1 LVAQA
6 SLARCTD
13 KRSPRN
19 DGLLRHAKLGHVL
32 SGREKAVLSVQEDM
46 KDLDFKSI
54 SSPLHEKLLGH
65 SPQIVEVNTL
75 IHRLAEAN
83 LSVLITGETGSGKD
97 IAARLLHNLSSRYG
111 KPLIKV
117 NCPSI
122 PEGILESELFGYERG
137 AFTGAHTAKPGRFE
151 LAHEG
156 TIFLDEISET
166 SPTVQ
171 SKLLQVLDGEPFLR
185 IGGTNAVFTNARIVT
200 ATNIPLDQ
208 AIAQNKLREDIA
220 FRLSEVVIQLPPLRE
235 RREDI
240 PLLSE
245 HFNYNM
251 CSMLK
256 REYRPLNPGLL
267 EQLQQLEWTGNVREL
282 AARIKIYVTTG
293 DEESLLNSEPAR
305 AILAPTF
312 ETQNPRPF
320 NVSTSVPIA
329 SPGTQDTDVQEERQ
343 FMSLR
348 EASRQAAEAAERALI
363 EETLRYTLWNRKK
376 AAKLLDTSYSSLLRR
391 IETYNIGN

>member
-1 LVAQA
+1 M
-6 SLARCTD
+6 
-13 KRSPRN
+13 
-19 DGLLRHAKLGHVL
+19 
-32 SGREKAVLSVQEDM
+32 SVQENISQ
-46 KDLDFKSI
+46 LDFDSI
-54 SSPLHEKLLGH
+54 STPLHEKLLGH
-65 SPQIVEVNTL
+65 SAAIVEVNAL
-75 IHRLAEAN
+75 IQRLADAH

-166 SPTVQ
+166 SAGVQ
-171 SKLLQVLDGEPFLR
+171 SKLLQVLDGEPFMR
-185 IGGTNAVFTNARIVT
+185 IGGSNPVYTNARIVT
-200 ATNIPLDQ
+200 ATNIPLAQ
-208 AIAQNKLREDIA
+208 AIAQNKLREDVA

-251 CSMLK
+251 CAMLK
-256 REYRPLNPGLL
+256 REYTPLDERLIR
-267 EQLQQLEWTGNVREL
+267 QLQAMEWTGNVREL
-282 AARIKIYVTTG
+282 AARIKIYVATN
-293 DEESLLNSEPAR
+293 DEEALVNSE
-305 AILAPTF
+305 
-312 ETQNPRPF
+312 
-320 NVSTSVPIA
+320 V
-329 SPGTQDTDVQEERQ
+329 SPGPQTLHGPTQTPGAPEAQLPPTPNQRVTQSEEPNSERK

-391 IETYNIGN
+391 IETYKIGNSKLSP